1 MVHFFAL
8 MLWGAGGL
16 ALLAGMPELGIA
28 IFVVIVVNGLFAFAQ
43 ESRAER
49 AAARLQD
56 LLPRRAVVVRDGAR
70 REIDA
75 AELVVGD
82 LVVLAPGDRVSADLV
97 VGAATRSPST
107 RRRSRARASRP
118 GSTEVTRSR
127 RGRSSS
133 RATVRPRWWRPAAR
147 RGSRRSPVSP
157 EPSHDRA
164 VRSRRSSTAWCAP
177 SPRSAVGVG
186 GTFLAISLLI
196 GTSLHDGFLFAIGVT
211 VALVP
216 EGLLPTVTLSLA
228 VGAQRM
234 AERHALVR
242 RLEAVETLGS
252 TTVICTDKTGT
263 LTQNQ
268 MTVLDVWTPDGPVA
282 LAGTGY
288 EPSARVTGTAAAVA
302 AARRVARPRVSSS
315 RPDGPSRT
323 TERGSRVAIRWRL
336 RSTPWRAASAWDP
349 SP

>member
-1 MVHFFAL
+1 

-97 VGAATRSPST
+97 VGAATALAVDTST
-107 RRRSRARASRP
+107 LTGESVPARVDRGDAVAA
-118 GSTEVTRSR
+118 GSFVVEGDGQAEVVATGGETRLAAIAR
-127 RGRSSS
+127 LTG
-133 RATVRPRWWRPAAR
+133 AEPRPRGPLAA
-147 RGSRRSPVSP
+147 
-157 EPSHDRA
+157 ELDRV
-164 VRSRRSSTAWCAP
+164 VRTIAAI
-177 SPRSAVGVG
+177 AVGVG